1 MVEWRAAGRGEA
13 GGGAERVPQQLRVF
27 VLGGGSFLSLLF
39 FLFLYYQVLFAVH
52 PSAACCMQVLPNPS
66 ATTVRGA
73 RAQSLPIY
81 LASLTL
87 SGLPFPIPSLTGTL
101 FVLAVLS
108 QVLYID
114 GFSTH
119 IPWSVRVLCLTSRL
133 FLKSFSHR
141 ASVVP
146 GLLTSVF
153 LLAGTDG
160 PYTFSPAPTV
170 FYA

>member
-1 MVEWRAAGRGEA
+1 MASCWTRRGGRR
-13 GGGAERVPQQLRVF
+13 GGTCSPATSCACSRRW
-27 VLGGGSFLSLLF
+27 FLSLSFFPF
-39 FLFLYYQVLFAVH
+39 FL
-52 PSAACCMQVLPNPS
+52 
-66 ATTVRGA
+66 
-73 RAQSLPIY
+73 
-81 LASLTL
+81 L
-87 SGLPFPIPSLTGTL
+87 SGPIRCAPIGCLLYASPTKPQCYYRPRRSRPIVTHLPGISYAIWTTFPYPFPTGTL

-114 GFSTH
+114 GLSTH

>member
-1 MVEWRAAGRGEA
+1 MASCWTRRGGRR
-13 GGGAERVPQQLRVF
+13 GGTCSPATSCACSRRWFFP
-27 VLGGGSFLSLLF
+27 LSLLF